1 MHTLH
6 THALTT
12 HTPHTHTLTTHRH
25 YTHTPHHTHILM
37 THTHT
42 HHTHTHTLHIYT
54 HHIHMHSP
62 HTHTTPHT
70 HTHHTHAFTTHTH
83 TTPHTHIH
91 TLTTHNMHSHT
102 HDTLGNEA
110 IVGIPQGVIK
120 QKERAPMK
128 GHKNS
133 GEEEHGTIGDVKTYT
148 FQEPPETREE
158 NCVPQHLCDK
168 MRVNLS

>member
-12 HTPHTHTLTTHRH
+12 HTPHHTHTHYTPTLHTYTSHTHTHDTHTYTLTTH
-25 YTHTPHHTHILM
+25 Y
-37 THTHT
+37 
-42 HHTHTHTLHIYT
+42 THTLHIYT

-62 HTHTTPHT
+62 
-70 HTHHTHAFTTHTH
+70 HTH